1 MNNIFNNLTNSLS
14 WEFKKFELDEA
25 LQLSLSKIAGY
36 DLQINNLVKYNKS
49 NFYDELQENIIKAIN
64 SSSIFLPV
72 EKNDVEFLNLSLN
85 HNYLMKNITN
95 TQSDFENNQNSK
107 IIFDYGGPNI
117 GKPLHVGHMR
127 T

>member
-14 WEFKKFELDEA
+14 WEFKKFELDETV
-25 LQLSLSKIAGY
+25 QLSLSKIAGY

-72 EKNDVEFLNLSLN
+72 EKTRVSQLSLN
-85 HNYLMKNITN
+85 HNYLMKI
-95 TQSDFENNQNSK
+95 
-107 IIFDYGGPNI
+107 
-117 GKPLHVGHMR
+117 
-127 T
+127 